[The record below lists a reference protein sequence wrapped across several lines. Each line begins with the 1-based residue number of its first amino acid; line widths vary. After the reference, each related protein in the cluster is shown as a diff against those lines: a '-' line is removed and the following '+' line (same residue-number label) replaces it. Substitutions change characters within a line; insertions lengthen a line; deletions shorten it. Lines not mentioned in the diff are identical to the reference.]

1 MENDKRKTENEKRK
15 MSPARYDEVAPYY
28 ERVMSP
34 FQRWGLV
41 KLRHETL
48 SQLPAG
54 RVLEIG
60 AGTGLNFVH
69 YPPDAHGVATEFSR
83 EMLKIASSKSKPPRV
98 QLLQNRAEGL
108 PFKTHS
114 FDAAFA
120 TLVFCSVAAPA
131 QAFAELRRV
140 VRPGGTVLLLEHV
153 RPGGILGP
161 LFDVMNFFSV
171 RLFDDH
177 GNRRTAKIVSEAGFE
192 ILDVKSRLF
201 GIINL
206 IKCRVS

>member
-1 MENDKRKTENEKRK
+1 MENK
-15 MSPARYDEVAPYY
+15 PARYDVVARYY
-28 ERVMSP
+28 ECVMSP
-34 FQRWGLV
+34 LQRWGLV
-41 KLRHETL
+41 KLRQETL
-48 SQLPAG
+48 NQLPAG

-69 YPPDAHGVATEFSR
+69 YPHDAYGVAGEFSR
-83 EMLKIASSKSKPPRV
+83 EMLKIASTKSRPARV
-98 QLLQNRAEGL
+98 QLLQNRAEDL
-108 PFKTHS
+108 PFKNHS

-120 TLVFCSVAAPA
+120 TLVFCSVEQPA

-153 RPGGILGP
+153 RPHGVLGP
-161 LFDVMNFFSV
+161 LFDLLNVFTT
-171 RLFDDH
+171 RLWDDH
-177 GNRRTAKIVSEAGFE
+177 VNRRTAKMVSEAGLE
-192 ILDVKSRLF
+192 VVDVKSRLF

>member
-1 MENDKRKTENEKRK
+1 MACGPK
-15 MSPARYDEVAPYY
+15 PRYDDVAQYY
-28 ERVMSP
+28 EGVMGP

-41 KLRHETL
+41 KLRQETL

-54 RVLEIG
+54 RILEIG

-69 YPPDAHGVATEFSR
+69 YPPDAHGVAGEFSR
-83 EMLKIASSKSKPPRV
+83 EMLKIAETKTRPPGV
-98 QLLQNRAEGL
+98 QLLQNRAEHL
-108 PFKTHS
+108 PFKTHA

-120 TLVFCSVAAPA
+120 TLVFCSVEAPA
-131 QAFAELRRV
+131 EAFAELRRV
-140 VRPGGTVLLLEHV
+140 VRPGGTVVLLEHV
-153 RPGGILGP
+153 RPGGVLGP
-161 LFDVMNFFSV
+161 IFDLLNVFST

-177 GNRRTAKIVSEAGFE
+177 VNRRTAKMVSEAGLE
-192 ILDVKSRLF
+192 VVDVKSRLF

>member
-1 MENDKRKTENEKRK
+1 MVQ
-15 MSPARYDEVAPYY
+15 ARYDSVAQHY
-28 ERVMSP
+28 EGVMGP

-41 KLRHETL
+41 KLRKETL
-48 SQLPAG
+48 SQLPPG
-54 RVLEIG
+54 NILEIG

-69 YPPDAHGVATEFSR
+69 YPQDAHGVATEFSR
-83 EMLKIASSKSKPPRV
+83 EMLNIAVTKPRPGGV
-98 QLLQNRAEGL
+98 QLLQNRAEDL

-120 TLVFCSVAAPA
+120 TLVFCSVEHPAA
-131 QAFAELRRV
+131 AFAELRRV
-140 VRPGGTVLLLEHV
+140 VRPGGTVVLLEHV
-153 RPGGILGP
+153 RPHGILGP
-161 LFDVMNFFSV
+161 VFDFLNLFST

-177 GNRRTAKIVSEAGFE
+177 VNRQTAKMMSEAGLE
-192 ILDVKSRLF
+192 VVDVKSRLL

>member
-1 MENDKRKTENEKRK
+1 MTNEKWK
-15 MSPARYDEVAPYY
+15 MTNEKCTARYDSVAQYY

-41 KLRHETL
+41 KLRQETL
-48 SQLPAG
+48 NQLPPG
-54 RVLEIG
+54 HILEIG

-69 YPPDAHGVATEFSR
+69 YPRHAHGVATEFSR
-83 EMLKIASSKSKPPRV
+83 EMLNIAGTKTRPDGV
-98 QLLQNRAEGL
+98 QLLQNRAENL

-120 TLVFCSVAAPA
+120 TLVFCSVEHPAA
-131 QAFAELRRV
+131 AFAELRRV
-140 VRPGGTVLLLEHV
+140 VRPGGTVVLLEHV
-153 RPGGILGP
+153 RPHGILGP
-161 LFDVMNFFSV
+161 MFDLLNVFST

-177 GNRRTAKIVSEAGFE
+177 VNRRTAQMLSDAGLE
-192 ILDVKSRLF
+192 VVDVKSRLL

-206 IKCRVS
+206 IKCRVP

>member
-1 MENDKRKTENEKRK
+1 MAQ
-15 MSPARYDEVAPYY
+15 ARYDSVAQYY

-34 FQRWGLV
+34 LQRWGLIG
-41 KLRHETL
+41 LRRDII
-48 SQLPAG
+48 SQLPPG
-54 RVLEIG
+54 RILEIG

-69 YPPDAHGVATEFSR
+69 YPPDARGVAGEFSR
-83 EMLKIASSKSKPPRV
+83 EMLKIAETKPRPSGI
-98 QLLQNRAEGL
+98 QLLQNRAEYL

-120 TLVFCSVAAPA
+120 TLVFCSVESPA
-131 QAFAELRRV
+131 EAFAELRRV

-161 LFDVMNFFSV
+161 LFDVLNWFTV

-177 GNRRTAKIVSEAGFE
+177 VNRRTAAMVDEAGLE
-192 ILDVKSRLF
+192 VVDVKKRAL

-206 IKCRVS
+206 IKCRIS

>member
-1 MENDKRKTENEKRK
+1 MAPIDNSRK
-15 MSPARYDEVAPYY
+15 PPRYDSGAPCY

-41 KLRHETL
+41 KLRQEAL
-48 SQLPAG
+48 SQLPPG
-54 RVLEIG
+54 RILEIG

-69 YPPDAHGVATEFSR
+69 YPRDARGVATEFSR
-83 EMLKIASSKSKPPRV
+83 EMLKIAGTKTRPSGV
-98 QLLQNRAEGL
+98 QLLQNRAEDL
-108 PFKTHS
+108 PFKTHT

-120 TLVFCSVAAPA
+120 TLVFCSVEQPA

-140 VRPGGTVLLLEHV
+140 VRPGGTVVLLEHV
-153 RPGGILGP
+153 RPHGILGP
-161 LFDVMNFFSV
+161 LFDLLNVFST
-171 RLFDDH
+171 RLFEDH
-177 GNRRTAKIVSEAGFE
+177 VNRRTAKMVSEAGLE
-192 ILDVKSRLF
+192 VVDVKSRML

>member
-1 MENDKRKTENEKRK
+1 MENDQWKIK
-15 MSPARYDEVAPYY
+15 PARYDTVAEYY

-34 FQRWGLV
+34 LQRWGLV
-41 KLRHETL
+41 KLRQETI

-54 RVLEIG
+54 YILEIG

-69 YPPDAHGVATEFSR
+69 YHPDTHGVATEFSR
-83 EMLKIASSKSKPPRV
+83 EMLNIAGTKTRPPGV
-98 QLLQNRAEGL
+98 QLLQNRAEDL

-120 TLVFCSVAAPA
+120 TLVFCSVESPA

-140 VRPGGTVLLLEHV
+140 VRPGGTVVLLEHV
-153 RPGGILGP
+153 RPHGILGP
-161 LFDVMNFFSV
+161 LFDLLNVFTT

-177 GNRRTAKIVSEAGFE
+177 VNRQTAAMVSEAGLE
-192 ILDVKSRLF
+192 VVDVKSRLM